1 MRKVVL
7 VALAAVIGLGVVQA
21 DEMNFPKRLPADIPG
36 APRLGAPFLVMAG
49 DKPVLTEKHGLAAPA
64 LWDFNGDG
72 KRDLLVGEFETNSSK
87 FPMGADGSTVRV
99 YLNVGTDSDP
109 KFSEE
114 FEWARDTEGTIT
126 EVPQWCCIGFTP
138 QFFDLDD
145 DSYKDMITGQY
156 HPGEVTWF
164 RGSAEGFLPG
174 QKLPQEGD
182 PEADANPEIMALYA
196 RRDPARQPY
205 VGKPGDIGT
214 FHYWVYTSATF
225 GDLDG
230 DGDYDLIVGGS
241 EGLRVS
247 ENIGGRE
254 HPGFAVRQLLLDI
267 NGQPLLTRPFTEGE
281 LRQIQSGQS
290 VSPAGNGKLN
300 PLAVDWDQDGVLD
313 LLVTDS
319 YRSSDSRAVS
329 FFRGVKTPDGHRF
342 EPGIDLLPAENG
354 AKALPGSGPRVYVDD
369 WNRDGVNDLIIGAS
383 VATVN
388 GGEFSDELSWEWEST
403 NKVESAGK
411 DPGRYPPRERPTRES
426 LSRFFNFDE
435 TTEEEIEKGVQ
446 LNVRAWEE
454 TVGRM
459 YRENKGHWLT
469 MRHQG
474 RIYVMLGQRREAT
487 PVTAEVLSQAA
498 ESRGRRFASAMPT
511 QPPVTLALVAPEKV
525 PAGKATDL
533 AVSFTMR
540 PGWYIYAPTGRNAP
554 HGMIETSVTFELP
567 DGVLATGGRRLPLHH
582 FKGLYDIYEGA
593 DRLWAQ
599 PVEAGTPGRHDV
611 VAKVTYQ
618 TCKVDLCLPPRT
630 ETLRATLTV
639 DSGG

>member
-21 DEMNFPKRLPADIPG
+21 DEMNFPKRMPADIPG

-72 KRDLLVGEFETNSSK
+72 RRDLLVEFQVPHGRGRIHRPRIPERRHRLG
-87 FPMGADGSTVRV
+87 PEVLRGVRV
-99 YLNVGTDSDP
+99 GAGHRWHRHGSSAMVLH
-109 KFSEE
+109 
-114 FEWARDTEGTIT
+114 RL
-126 EVPQWCCIGFTP
+126 QP

-164 RGSAEGFLPG
+164 RGSAKGFLPG

-196 RRDPARQPY
+196 RRDSARQPY

-225 GDLDG
+225 GDLDD

-254 HPGFAVRQLLLDI
+254 HPGFAMRQLLLDI

-281 LRQIQSGQS
+281 LRQMESGQS

-319 YRSSDSRAVS
+319 YRKPDSRAVS
-329 FFRGVKTPDGHRF
+329 FFRGVKTPGGHRF

-411 DPGRYPPRERPTRES
+411 DPGRYPPRKRPTRES
-426 LSRFFNFDE
+426 LSRFHDFDE
-435 TTEEEIEKGVQ
+435 MTEEEIEKSVQ
-446 LNVRAWEE
+446 GNVRLWEE
-454 TVGRM
+454 DVGRLH
-459 YRENKGHWLT
+459 RENKSHWLT

-474 RIYVMLGQRREAT
+474 RIYVMLGRLREAA
-487 PVTAEVLSQAA
+487 PATAEVP
-498 ESRGRRFASAMPT
+498 SRTVEPAGRRLALATPT
-511 QPPVTLALVAPEKV
+511 QPPVTLAFVAPEKV
-525 PAGKATDL
+525 RAREATDL

-554 HGMIETSVTFELP
+554 HGIIETSVAFELP
-567 DGVLATGGRRLPLHH
+567 DGVLATGGRRLPPHH
-582 FKGLYDIYEGA
+582 FKGSTTSTRVPTGCGLS
-593 DRLWAQ
+593 
-599 PVEAGTPGRHDV
+599 P
-611 VAKVTYQ
+611 
-618 TCKVDLCLPPRT
+618 
-630 ETLRATLTV
+630 
-639 DSGG
+639 